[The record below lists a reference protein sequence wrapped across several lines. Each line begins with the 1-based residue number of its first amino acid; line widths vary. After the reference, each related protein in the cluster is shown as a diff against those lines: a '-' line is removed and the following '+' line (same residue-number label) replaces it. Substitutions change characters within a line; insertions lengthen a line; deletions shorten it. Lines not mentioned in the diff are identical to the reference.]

1 MMEFRTHSL
10 DNITTHYAI
19 DPDFHASSI
28 KSKWY
33 PELDSI
39 VGFIRVIPYSDSKNA
54 IDKVWVDP
62 AYRRSGVATSLL
74 RRAEGASTLP
84 LYTPVLTNDGSKF
97 FAKTPLRENAAVEA
111 LVESL
116 LESHMPY
123 ELKKVKGGW
132 QVTSPGHPQGF
143 KKKPHK
149 NKEDAI
155 DQMAAIK
162 MSAKESVSLIKSMLQ
177 EAP

>member
-1 MMEFRTHSL
+1 MTDLEFRTHSL

-19 DPDFHASSI
+19 DPTFHASAI

-62 AYRRSGVATSLL
+62 GYRRSGVATSLL

-84 LYTPVLTNDGSKF
+84 LYTPVLTNDGAKF
-97 FAKTPLRENAAVEA
+97 FAKTPL
-111 LVESL
+111 
-116 LESHMPY
+116 
-123 ELKKVKGGW
+123 KV
-132 QVTSPGHPQGF
+132 
-143 KKKPHK
+143 
-149 NKEDAI
+149 
-155 DQMAAIK
+155 
-162 MSAKESVSLIKSMLQ
+162 ESVSPTLLRLIEILRG
-177 EAP
+177 